1 MLTTS
6 RLLRCSV
13 GTASRA
19 ASLLPSSSAAAASV
33 NQSFSTTAQ
42 RNNGNKATNVVVVDG
57 VRLPFAMSSTIYEDQ
72 LAVDLQRLAFQG
84 LVTKTALNKEDVDY
98 ILAGTVIQE
107 VRTSNIAREAAIN
120 AGFPSSIGAHTVSM
134 ACISSSVAISSA
146 AEKIMSGKASVV
158 LAGGVET
165 FSDTPIR
172 LSRHLR
178 QKLITMSKAMKK
190 GGPLGAARHL
200 LKGLKMKDISLEVP
214 AIANYTTGEIMGVSS
229 DKLSAKFGV
238 SRLEQDEFTVR
249 SHSLAGKA
257 HTDGWYDGEIVP
269 YKGSTEENG
278 IKASSTV
285 ESVSKLKPAFV
296 KPHGTHTAANSS
308 YLTDGAAA
316 SLIMSEEKALEL
328 GFKPMAYLRD
338 WSFKACDVSCCFT
351 FLVRSLSSLQQHNA
365 YFYPTVPIRSIIQP
379 FEELLLGPTYC
390 SQEVLS
396 RNNLNLESD
405 IGVFEIHEAFAG
417 QILSNLVA
425 MNSQAFADEKFGGKK
440 VGEVDISKL
449 NTKGG
454 SLAVGHPF
462 GATGSRLVTTA
473 AKRLQAEDQRFA
485 LIAACADGGLGHAC
499 ILEKYD
505 G

>member
-1 MLTTS
+1 MMLTTS

-13 GTASRA
+13 GTARA
-19 ASLLPSSSAAAASV
+19 ASLLPSSSTAAASAA

-146 AEKIMSGKASVV
+146 AEKIMSGKA
-158 LAGGVET
+158 
-165 FSDTPIR
+165 
-172 LSRHLR
+172 RHLR

-257 HTDGWYDGEIVP
+257 HADGWYDGEIVP

-328 GFKPMAYLRD
+328 GFKPMAYL
-338 WSFKACDVSCCFT
+338 
-351 FLVRSLSSLQQHNA
+351 Q
-365 YFYPTVPIRSIIQP
+365 
-379 FEELLLGPTYC
+379 LLLGPTYC